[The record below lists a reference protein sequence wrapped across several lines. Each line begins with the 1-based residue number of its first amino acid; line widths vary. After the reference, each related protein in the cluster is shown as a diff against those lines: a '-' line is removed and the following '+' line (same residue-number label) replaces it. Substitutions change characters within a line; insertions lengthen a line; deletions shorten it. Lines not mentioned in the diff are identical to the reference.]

1 MNIGYFSDK
10 IFKKIR
16 LKVCK
21 NLRARNTKIFTLMKT
36 KKVST
41 IKLAIFFGGVKVWAQ
56 TRNKD
61 FRILISQIKA
71 FFLWIDAK
79 FRWGMLI
86 LDEGTCFLYTL
97 SKGYKHKPTTDCCTD
112 KRQLNKPSNHS
123 IAVISLLS
131 ENNREYIRCELTKF
145 H

>member
-10 IFKKIR
+10 IFFLIR

-21 NLRARNTKIFTLMKT
+21 NLRVGNTKIFTLTKT

-41 IKLAIFFGGVKVWAQ
+41 IKLAIFFWFKVWVQ

-61 FRILISQIKA
+61 LRILISQIKA
-71 FFLWIDAK
+71 FFLWVDDK
-79 FRWGMLI
+79 FRWGKLI

-112 KRQLNKPSNHS
+112 KRQLTKLSNHS

-131 ENNREYIRCELTKF
+131 ENNRKYICCELTKF